1 VSYVQKEDWAGT
13 VHKSFLCRA
22 GTAVASWLYFQVV
35 VVEVVAWLHL
45 VVAVAWLHLVEA
57 VVWLHL
63 VVVVA
68 WLHLVVVVAWLHL
81 VVAWLH
87 LVVAVAVAAS
97 WVPVGWVWRCRRW
110 WAKSK
115 ATMTWPEVASERWT
129 T

>member
-1 VSYVQKEDWAGT
+1 MSYVQKEDT
-13 VHKSFLCRA
+13 VRKSFLCTA

-35 VVEVVAWLHL
+35 VVEVVVWLHL
-45 VVAVAWLHLVEA
+45 VVAVG
-57 VVWLHL
+57 
-63 VVVVA
+63 

-81 VVAWLH
+81 VVAWPH
-87 LVVAVAVAAS
+87 LVVAVAVAES